1 MKKKSTSQLV
11 RRSLGKGGSTPA
23 RRNLGESG
31 FLNLR
36 VLIGLF
42 VALTGVSLALL
53 ATAKPSGLTFGA
65 SSHART
71 DQAQQK
77 YATGN
82 YINPLVPPGFDC
94 SKIRRL
100 GIDKQENMRAG
111 AIMIFCGAAKG
122 GKPSPTAAL
131 SKLVQNLLPSPLAY
145 GAADVDLITGA
156 ETSPNITQSET
167 FTTASPDDPNII
179 VVAYNDSR
187 GRNVNPINISGV
199 SVSTDGGLTFTR
211 ITRANGQSPFDN
223 TFGDPVVL
231 YNKPSGTWFTIWLD
245 GACGGQGL
253 GGYKSTTPWDPDSWT
268 HFCAFNEGS
277 ADRESGWADNN
288 PSSPFFGNMYISWN
302 DFGVGNA
309 NIFVVRSTDNGLT
322 WSSAVM
328 VSTQPTFIRNT
339 QITGDMGGNGT
350 IYIAGM
356 DEGGGGFP
364 HDDTNLIF
372 KSTDGGATWSN
383 TYTGT
388 LFPGPGVG
396 AVGYFAVMFPDLG
409 GYWRHEGW
417 GEPAA
422 FNDIVHLVYAQH
434 GAGSDPGD
442 VYYIRST
449 DGGVTFSAP
458 LMLNTDGGTRPQWQ
472 PNLSV
477 SPAGTLLAT
486 WYDARDSA
494 SCTVGNTGVPCYRM
508 WSRKSN
514 DNGANW
520 LPDDMLSD
528 VVSPLPAQPD
538 PGIVSIYVGDYDYGS
553 ALLTKHVTS
562 WADGRVAIGGQ
573 SQQDAFTDRELV
585 GFAVTTTDPACGSVV
600 STQPTDFVVNLSDA
614 VNEGTVAP
622 SDFTVNGTPADS
634 DSFSNGDLTI
644 TFTFNSSPV
653 VNQGAQTMHIPA
665 DAFTRQ
671 SDGQGIFAFDCTFRY
686 DVTLL
691 AVTTTNPPVGGTFQP
706 PGPASYTYDV
716 NFNEAVDP
724 NSVQT
729 TDLHLSGVPGTTV
742 TNVQVINGNMTAEFT
757 LNFTSI
763 FSGTLTVNI
772 PAGAITDQFGNP
784 GAAFTGTYQ
793 YVGNAP
799 PGCGLLVG
807 SGMTCGWPGN
817 TWSAQLA
824 SNTVQYTFAIGQPAA
839 NDFALFE
846 THDPW
851 GATFIKDAITANGH
865 TYTVFT
871 PADLATV
878 NLSDYRVVILNW
890 DDTFLVDFITPYAAA
905 IPALEAYATSGG
917 VVWVQGAI
925 QGSAGDNYPMPF
937 GGQGNGADFSPSDNV
952 VDPASP
958 MMLGIPNPMTGN
970 SASHVSFTGLP
981 GPAHTVVI
989 KPNDNQPT
997 LYDLQIGG
1005 TCGATPTPTP
1015 TPTVTPTATPT
1026 VTPTVTPSVT
1036 PTPTATPTSTPRA
1049 TPTPRPRPTPHPRP

>member
-1 MKKKSTSQLV
+1 MKKKSTSQ
-11 RRSLGKGGSTPA
+11 SA
-23 RRNLGESG
+23 
-31 FLNLR
+31 FFNLR
-36 VLIGLF
+36 ILIGLF

-53 ATAKPSGLTFGA
+53 ATANPSGLTFGA

-77 YATGN
+77 YKVTTRPS
-82 YINPLVPPGFDC
+82 IDPLVPPMFDC
-94 SKIRRL
+94 SKIHEL
-100 GIDKQENMRAG
+100 GIDKQENLRAG
-111 AIMIFCGAAKG
+111 AIMIFCGLSEG
-122 GKPSPTAAL
+122 GKPAHVKGF
-131 SKLVQNLLPSPLAY
+131 SKIVQKLMAPLVY
-145 GAADVDLITGA
+145 GGTDVDLITGT
-156 ETSPNITQSET
+156 ETFPNVTQSET
-167 FTTASPDDPNII
+167 FTTANPDDPTQIF
-179 VVAYNDSR
+179 VAYNDSR
-187 GRNVNPINISGV
+187 GRNFNPINISGG
-199 SVSTDGGLTFTR
+199 SFSSDGGTTFTR
-211 ITRANGQSPFDN
+211 LTKANGQSPFDN
-223 TFGDPVVL
+223 TFGDPVIL
-231 YNKPSGTWFTIWLD
+231 YHKPSGTWLTVWLD

-253 GGYKSTTPWDPDSWT
+253 GGYKSTTPGDPNSWT

-288 PSSPFFGNMYISWN
+288 PSSPFFGNLYISWN
-302 DFGVGNA
+302 DFNTSCGAGGCLFAIHSSDAGV
-309 NIFVVRSTDNGLT
+309 T
-322 WSSAVM
+322 WSTPVEVQTGSI
-328 VSTQPTFIRNT
+328 FIRDV
-339 QITGDMGGNGT
+339 QITGDLAGSGT
-350 IYIAGM
+350 VYIAGM

-364 HDDTNLIF
+364 HQDTNYIY
-372 KSTDGGATWSN
+372 KSTDGGNTWTN
-383 TYTGT
+383 TYVGT
-388 LFPGPGVG
+388 PFPGPGVTS
-396 AVGYFAVMFPDLG
+396 VGYFAQMFSANG

-422 FNDIVHLVYAQH
+422 INNFVHLVYDQH
-434 GAGSDPGD
+434 GTGSDPAD

-458 LMLNTDGGTRPQWQ
+458 LKLNTDTTDRPNWQ

-494 SCTVGNTGVPCYRM
+494 DTDCLYGNPASPCYKM
-508 WSRKSN
+508 YSRKSN
-514 DNGANW
+514 DNGASW
-520 LPDDMLSD
+520 LLDDTLSD
-528 VVSPLPAQPD
+528 AISPLPAQPD
-538 PGIVSIYVGDYDYGS
+538 PGIQGTYAGDYDYGS

-562 WADGRVAIGGQ
+562 WTDGRVTISGQ

-614 VNEGTVAP
+614 VNEGTVSP
-622 SDFTVNGTPADS
+622 GDFTVNGTPADS
-634 DSFSNGDLTI
+634 DAFSNGDQTI
-644 TFTFNSSPV
+644 TFTFSSSPV
-653 VNQGAQTMHIPA
+653 VNQGEQTMHIPA
-665 DAFTRQ
+665 GAFTRQ
-671 SDGQGIFAFDCTFRY
+671 SDGQGVFEFLCTFRY

-691 AVTTTNPPVGGTFQP
+691 QVTDTNPPVGGTFQP

-724 NSVQT
+724 SSVQT

-742 TNVQVINGNMTAEFT
+742 TAVSVINGNTTAEFT

-807 SGMTCGWPGN
+807 SGMTLGFAPNGWNATLG
-817 TWSAQLA
+817 

-851 GATFIKDAITANGH
+851 GFTILKDAITANGH

-878 NLSDYRVVILNW
+878 DFSQYRVVVLNW
-890 DDTFLVDFITPYAAA
+890 DDTFLVDFITPYSAA
-905 IPALEAYATSGG
+905 IPALEAYASTGG

-925 QGSAGDNYPMPF
+925 QGSPGDNYPMPF
-937 GGQGNGADFSPSDNV
+937 GGQGNGADFSSSDPV
-952 VDPASP
+952 VDPSSP
-958 MMLGIPNPMTGN
+958 MMLGMPNPIPGN

-981 GPAHTVVI
+981 GPAHVVVI
-989 KPNDNQPT
+989 AGTSGNPT

-1005 TCGATPTPTP
+1005 TCGATPTP

-1049 TPTPRPRPTPHPRP
+1049 TPTPRPRPTPFPRP

>member
-53 ATAKPSGLTFGA
+53 ATAKHSGLTLGA

-111 AIMIFCGAAKG
+111 AIMIFCGQAKG

-309 NIFVVRSTDNGLT
+309 DIFVVRSTDNGLT

-486 WYDARDSA
+486 WYDARESA
-494 SCTVGNTGVPCYRM
+494 SCTKGAPGVPCYRM

-514 DNGANW
+514 DNGVSW

-528 VVSPLPAQPD
+528 VVSALPGQSDPNIQPT
-538 PGIVSIYVGDYDYGS
+538 YAGDYDYGS

-562 WADGRVAIGGQ
+562 WVDGRVAIGGS
-573 SQQDAFTDRELV
+573 SQQDTFTDSELA
-585 GFAVTTTDPACGSVV
+585 GLSVTTTDPACNSVV
-600 STQPTDFVVNLSDA
+600 FTQPTDFTVNVSVA
-614 VNEGTVAP
+614 VDPTTLQG
-622 SDFTVNGTPADS
+622 SDFTVNGMPADS
-634 DSFSNGDLTI
+634 VDYTPGETTM
-644 TFTFNSSPV
+644 TFHFNNTPV
-653 VNQGAQTMHIPA
+653 TNQGEQTMHIPA
-665 DAFTRQ
+665 GAFN
-671 SDGQGIFAFDCTFRY
+671 SASSGQPVLEFQCTFRY
-686 DVTLL
+686 DATLL
-691 AVTTTNPPVGGTFQP
+691 EVTTTDPPVGGTFT
-706 PGPASYTYDV
+706 GPATLMYDV
-716 NFNEAVDP
+716 NFNEEVDP
-724 NSVQT
+724 NSVSTGSLQ
-729 TDLHLSGVPGTTV
+729 LSGAAATV
-742 TNVQVINGNMTAEFT
+742 TNVQVINNNMIAEFT
-757 LNFTSI
+757 INFTGVI
-763 FSGTLTVNI
+763 GGTVTASI

-784 GAAFTGTYQ
+784 NATFSGDYQ
-793 YVGNAP
+793 YNATF
-799 PGCGLLVG
+799 CD
-807 SGMTCGWPGN
+807 
-817 TWSAQLA
+817 SAFIQ
-824 SNTVQYTFAIGQPAA
+824 NEG
-839 NDFALFE
+839 FE
-846 THDPW
+846 TGAFPPW
-851 GATFIKDAITANGH
+851 ATDGFSNPPVVTTDNAHSGTFSALAGRVSGPEPNGQSSFYQQFGPVPADAILSFWHWDYTTDTITFDWQDAYITNTNGQILQTIFH
-865 TYTVFT
+865 QCQNGQTWLNTTVDMAPYAGQTVRVKFLVHQNGVGDGT
-871 PADLATV
+871 GMYVDDVVLAT
-878 NLSDYRVVILNW
+878 S
-890 DDTFLVDFITPYAAA
+890 
-905 IPALEAYATSGG
+905 
-917 VVWVQGAI
+917 
-925 QGSAGDNYPMPF
+925 
-937 GGQGNGADFSPSDNV
+937 
-952 VDPASP
+952 
-958 MMLGIPNPMTGN
+958 
-970 SASHVSFTGLP
+970 
-981 GPAHTVVI
+981 
-989 KPNDNQPT
+989 
-997 LYDLQIGG
+997 
-1005 TCGATPTPTP
+1005 CGA
-1015 TPTVTPTATPT
+1015 PTATPT
-1026 VTPTVTPSVT
+1026 
-1036 PTPTATPTSTPRA
+1036 PRG
-1049 TPTPRPRPTPHPRP
+1049 TPTPR